1 MATIIT
7 SEQQFVCGVYVYAK
21 YSNGPRYSL
30 PFSLCFQFWFHFHT
44 HTQTHAYLHT
54 CVGRTDRGQK
64 QIKRKF
70 ICSQYMY
77 MYIHMYAKVTNT
89 TKLRLR
95 LRGKKSKNILTLIG
109 KGMGIGIAF
118 GGHCK
123 FYISNY
129 SNSKRAVLCGAV
141 SVLTNQI
148 NCIYI

>member
-1 MATIIT
+1 M
-7 SEQQFVCGVYVYAK
+7 
-21 YSNGPRYSL
+21 
-30 PFSLCFQFWFHFHT
+30 
-44 HTQTHAYLHT
+44 HT
-54 CVGRTDRGQK
+54 CIRVWEERTGGQK

-118 GGHCK
+118 GGGIANFTFPTIPIRNEQCC
-123 FYISNY
+123 
-129 SNSKRAVLCGAV
+129 AVRFRC
-141 SVLTNQI
+141 
-148 NCIYI
+148 

>member
-1 MATIIT
+1 VW
-7 SEQQFVCGVYVYAK
+7 EE
-21 YSNGPRYSL
+21 
-30 PFSLCFQFWFHFHT
+30 
-44 HTQTHAYLHT
+44 
-54 CVGRTDRGQK
+54 RTGGQK

-118 GGHCK
+118 GGALQILHFQLFQFETSSAVRCGFGANK
-123 FYISNY
+123 SN
-129 SNSKRAVLCGAV
+129 
-141 SVLTNQI
+141 
-148 NCIYI
+148 